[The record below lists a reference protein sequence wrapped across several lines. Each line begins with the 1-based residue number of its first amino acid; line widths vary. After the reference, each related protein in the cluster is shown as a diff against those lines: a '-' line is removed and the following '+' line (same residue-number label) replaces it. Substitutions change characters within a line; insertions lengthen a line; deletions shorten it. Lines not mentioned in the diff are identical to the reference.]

1 MRQTTRRR
9 NEKANRIHP
18 KRLAFLYRTIGKG
31 ARRFRFEY
39 HGAFRNWGAK
49 KIAPNLY
56 EIRVRVS
63 PNQYRLLYC
72 YADGDKVLILSGFV
86 KKTQK
91 TPKAEIEKAQ
101 KIRKAAGV

>member
-1 MRQTTRRR
+1 MKKKIEFTNSAWKFYTEQS
-9 NEKANRIHP
+9 EKVRT
-18 KRLAFLYRTIGKG
+18 AFDVNIMELSESG
-31 ARRFRFEY
+31 EL
-39 HGAFRNWGAK
+39 HVPNAK

-56 EIRVRVS
+56 EIRVKVS

-91 TPKAEIEKAQ
+91 TPKAEIEKAVS
-101 KIRKAAGV
+101 IRKAAGV

>member
-1 MRQTTRRR
+1 MKKQIEFTQNAWRFYTEQS
-9 NEKANRIHP
+9 EKVRA
-18 KRLAFLYRTIGKG
+18 AFDLNIMELSETGELNIP
-31 ARRFRFEY
+31 
-39 HGAFRNWGAK
+39 NAK

>member
-1 MRQTTRRR
+1 MKKQIEFTQ
-9 NEKANRIHP
+9 NAWKFYIEQSEKVRT
-18 KRLAFLYRTIGKG
+18 AFDLTIMELSESG
-31 ARRFRFEY
+31 EL
-39 HGAFRNWGAK
+39 HEPNAK

-101 KIRKAAGV
+101 RIRKAAGA